1 MAIQYVDKNAD
12 LCCNVAGPYVVNG
25 TNNQLS
31 INVDGTGN
39 QVFALT
45 TGTRTAADIV
55 ADLSGLTGAVASVV
69 TVNSATYVR
78 IRTTSA
84 LGASSTIVVNAPA
97 NNCNTLIGLVAT
109 TYHGGTNVAYNF
121 VGATKQQIINGI
133 ETAMLSA
140 GWITVSGSNTTNL
153 LMQSSLTPDPQN
165 LRIRARIKDN
175 GNNCA
180 VISIENVPGSKVG
193 ANGTGNGIQ
202 LLPLTARGW
211 RVIANKYQV
220 FIVSPGTL
228 ENRTYGAFGVPY
240 LPSFLCG
247 KIWEAAWL
255 QGNANSDTDVTSA
268 GFYGCRL
275 CYRVTLNVD
284 YNYTFNGPTQTQNLC
299 NGYFW
304 ENQLVSTSANQYTI
318 SMFSSY
324 NGVNAA
330 AHRYWHDGSAILSD
344 PLIGW
349 GTTNTTEGTLK
360 GQLWDAFISSDTYVM
375 DTILSN
381 IDSRNWQ
388 VITHNNVGINSP
400 IRGSLVVVVP

>member
-12 LCCNVAGPYVVNG
+12 LCCNVAGPYVV
-25 TNNQLS
+25 TESNNQLS
-31 INVDGTGN
+31 INVNGTGN
-39 QVFALT
+39 QVFSLT

-55 ADLSGLTGAVASVV
+55 ADLSALTGAVASVV

-78 IRTTSA
+78 IRTTNA
-84 LGASSTIVVNAPA
+84 LGASSTIVVNSPA
-97 NNCNTLIGLVAT
+97 NNCNTLLGLVAT
-109 TYHGGTNVAYNF
+109 TYHGGANVAYNF
-121 VGATKQQIINGI
+121 VGSTKQQIINGI
-133 ETAMLSA
+133 ETALLAA
-140 GWITVSGSNTTNL
+140 GWITISGSNTTNL
-153 LMQSSLTPDPQN
+153 LMQSSLSPDPQN
-165 LRIRARIKDN
+165 LRIRARIRDN

-180 VISIENVPGSKVG
+180 VVSIENVPGSKAG

-220 FIVSPGTL
+220 FIMSPGTL
-228 ENRTYGAFGVPY
+228 ENRTFGAFGVPY

-255 QGNANSDTDVTSA
+255 QANASSDTDTTSA
-268 GFYGCRL
+268 GNYGCRL
-275 CYRVTLNVD
+275 CFRVILGVD
-284 YNYTFNGPTQTQNLC
+284 YGYTFSGAAQTQNLC

-304 ENQLVSTSANQYTI
+304 ENQVVTTSANQYLVTML
-318 SMFSSY
+318 SAY
-324 NGVNAA
+324 NGQTASV
-330 AHRYWHDGSAILSD
+330 HRYWHDGSAILAD

-360 GQLWDAFISSDTYVM
+360 GQLWDAFVSSDAYVM

-388 VITHNNVGINSP
+388 IITHNNVGIAQP
-400 IRGSLVVVVP
+400 IRGSLAIVVP